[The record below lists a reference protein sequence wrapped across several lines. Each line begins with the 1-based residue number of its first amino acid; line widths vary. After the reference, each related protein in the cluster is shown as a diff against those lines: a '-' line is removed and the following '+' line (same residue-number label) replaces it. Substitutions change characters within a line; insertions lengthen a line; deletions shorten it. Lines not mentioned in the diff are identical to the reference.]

1 MNKKLHLA
9 IIIILAVAIIFSSFI
24 ILEPREHSKEI
35 PETNFVSNAQ
45 INLEAN
51 ITNNSLYNSN
61 HLYNP
66 TVIYEKLLKNMTVY
80 INANFLSS
88 SKQTVFIDYSI
99 GVISSS
105 PSWSKL
111 FSANSSTLE
120 FNGSRTISGM
130 VIPLN
135 LSCLYNQ
142 SAEIDDQLGYS
153 GTSPTIDINITVQ
166 DPVSG
171 ISSST
176 YMLISQG
183 NHYYSVKYGS
193 PASMTGTVDIKD
205 AYGSKPVVD
214 LPVLYG
220 YIIII
225 PSAILFVF
233 LAVTYIGVPK
243 KKSKLDLKLQEFGDR
258 IIDVE
263 AMPKG
268 IVTNVDAFDELVK
281 LSDAYHEPLFYIKK
295 SSVFFVSHDFRN
307 YVYSYRGIEK

>member
-35 PETNFVSNAQ
+35 PETNFISSAQ

-51 ITNNSLYNSN
+51 ITNNSLYSSN

-66 TVIYEKLLKNMTVY
+66 SIIYEKLLKNMTVY

-88 SKQTVFIDYSI
+88 SKQTVFVYYSI
-99 GVISSS
+99 RVISSS
-105 PSWSKL
+105 PSWSKV
-111 FSANSSTLE
+111 FNSNSSTLE

-135 LSCLYNQ
+135 LSYLYNQ
-142 SAEIDDQLGYS
+142 SAEIDNQLGYA
-153 GTSPTIDINITVQ
+153 GTAPTVDINVTVQ
-166 DPVSG
+166 DPVIGS
-171 ISSST
+171 SSST
-176 YMLISQG
+176 YMRIIQG
-183 NHYYSVKYGS
+183 NQYYSLKYGN

-205 AYGSKPVVD
+205 AYGSKPVLG

-225 PSAILFVF
+225 PSAILLGF
-233 LAVTYIGVPK
+233 LAVTYIGIPK
-243 KKSKLDLKLQEFGDR
+243 RKSNLELKLQEFGDR
-258 IIDVE
+258 IIDIQ
-263 AMPKG
+263 AMPRG
-268 IVTNVDAFDELVK
+268 IVTKVDTFGELIK

-295 SSVFFVSHDFRN
+295 NSVFFVCHDFRN
-307 YVYSYRGIEK
+307 YVYSYSEVEK